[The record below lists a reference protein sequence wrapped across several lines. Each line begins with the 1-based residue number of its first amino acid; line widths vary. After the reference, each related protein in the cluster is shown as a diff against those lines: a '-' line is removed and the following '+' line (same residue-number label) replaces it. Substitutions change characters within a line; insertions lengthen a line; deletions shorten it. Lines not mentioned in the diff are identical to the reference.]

1 MRKDRRLAR
10 SVKSKPHAT
19 YNSLCI
25 LSQPASIVKK
35 YTKLIISCC
44 KPELTLP
51 LRPHF
56 SAALLPLP
64 THADDARGDQLL
76 HICAD
81 LGILHMLLQGRGVV
95 LGLLQDALHD
105 GVLQDRHDLLQV
117 SGGAGA
123 RSEYGKRK
131 LTSGSFWIRSSVCAS
146 VSPSRA
152 ENCAWIAFCCCCS
165 ISRIFLPSLSCSMA
179 SVHTSMHLLYSRMA
193 K

>member
-1 MRKDRRLAR
+1 MIYGNDRRLAR
-10 SVKSKPHAT
+10 SVKSKPDAT
-19 YNSLCI
+19 YNSLCT
-25 LSQPASIVKK
+25 LNQPASIVKK
-35 YTKLIISCC
+35 YTKLIILCR

-51 LRPHF
+51 LRPH
-56 SAALLPLP
+56 ALLPLP

-76 HICAD
+76 HVCAD
-81 LGILHMLLQGRGVV
+81 LSILHMLLQGRGVV
-95 LGLLQDALHD
+95 FGLLQDALHD

-117 SGGAGA
+117 SGEAGS

-152 ENCAWIAFCCCCS
+152 ENCACIAFCCCCS

-179 SVHTSMHLLYSRMA
+179 LVHTSMHLLYSRMA